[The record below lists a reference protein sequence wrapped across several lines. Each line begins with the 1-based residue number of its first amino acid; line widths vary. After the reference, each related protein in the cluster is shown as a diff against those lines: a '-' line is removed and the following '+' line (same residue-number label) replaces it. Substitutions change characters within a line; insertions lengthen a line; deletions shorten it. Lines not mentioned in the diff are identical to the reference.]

1 MPAIQQETVTVK
13 GELTAYRVMN
23 GDGWGVG
30 ALRPAGAAESVPV
43 VGKLV
48 GARVGDTVELSG
60 TWTEHPR
67 FGRQLKVRA
76 CNTARPDDGDG
87 IVKWLA
93 SRLPDVGEGRARAL
107 VERFG
112 AQLWDVI
119 EQTPEA
125 LAQVPGITAA
135 RAEAINAAYVSHKAE
150 RDHMIALRGWGL
162 TDSQVARCIE
172 AWKCSLGEAV
182 ERVRQNPYALSQCV
196 YGFGFK
202 RADLVA
208 TKMGIAHDA
217 PERIRAGVE
226 WSLDEASSDKGHCYV
241 AGAALQR
248 AVAELLGVSFPAVA
262 AAIKDCAAAGRII
275 RRDWRIYTQRMDVAE
290 RQCADALRRLLGRAA

>member
-1 MPAIQQETVTVK
+1 MPAIQQAVVTFK
-13 GELTAYRVMN
+13 GELVAYKVKN
-23 GDGWGVG
+23 ADGWGVG
-30 ALRPAGAAESVPV
+30 ALRPDGAGESISL

-48 GARVGDTVELSG
+48 GARVGDTVEVTG
-60 TWTEHPR
+60 IWAEHVR
-67 FGRQLKVRA
+67 FGRQLKVRS
-76 CNTARPDDGDG
+76 CNTARPENGDG

-112 AQLWDVI
+112 AELWTVI
-119 EQTPEA
+119 EQQPDT
-125 LAQVPGITAA
+125 LTQVSGITPA
-135 RAEAINAAYVSHKAE
+135 RAQAIHGAYLAHKGE
-150 RDHMIALRGWGL
+150 RDHMILLRGWGL
-162 TDSQVARCIE
+162 TDGQVARCLD
-172 AWKCSLGEAV
+172 AWKCSVAEAV
-182 ERVRQNPYALSQCV
+182 DRVRQNPYALSQCV

-226 WSLDEASSDKGHCYV
+226 YALDEASSDRGHCYV

-248 AVAELLGVSFPAVA
+248 SVSELLGVSFSAVA
-262 AAIKDCAAAGRII
+262 IAIKDCAQAGRII
-275 RRDWRIYTQRMDVAE
+275 RRDWRIYTQRMDIAE